1 MSEPSEEKLN
11 ASVKVM
17 RSHDYC
23 HFEVQLSSPFPVSIA
38 EIDELRK
45 KAARLTDKAVEQ
57 YKIAKSA
64 ASLRE
69 RADYDRNDLKRKVD
83 KIRLKPEQ
91 EWTPQEKAA
100 VKLLEDQAFWDRR
113 GRYDYED
120 DYQAI
125 RSLEE
130 LDEIPY

>member
-57 YKIAKSA
+57 YKVAKSE
-64 ASLRE
+64 ASLRD
-69 RADYDRNDLKRKVD
+69 RIDYDRADLKRRVD
-83 KIRLKPEQ
+83 KIRLKPEG
-91 EWTPQEKAA
+91 EWTPQETAA
-100 VKLLEDQAFWDRR
+100 AKLLQDQAFWDRR

-120 DYQAI
+120 AYARDPRWDA
-125 RSLEE
+125 
-130 LDEIPY
+130 LDEIPF